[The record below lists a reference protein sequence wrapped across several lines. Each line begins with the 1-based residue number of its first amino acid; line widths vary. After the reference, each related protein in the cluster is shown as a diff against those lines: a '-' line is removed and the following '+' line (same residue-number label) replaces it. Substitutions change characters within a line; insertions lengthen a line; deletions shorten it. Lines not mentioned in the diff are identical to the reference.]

1 MKKLFLVLSLLFAFH
16 AELRAQKLF
25 KVSKGQNLESVY
37 GGVGLEES
45 RDIIDFQSGFA
56 MAGWQ
61 EISNNNKPLSV
72 DASLWILNHA
82 GSAIVSKTYGGPHYA
97 EIGEGLARA
106 EDQIFLAY
114 RKTTEENRLANVSA
128 SDSLFVLG
136 LDSKGGILWE
146 FKHGSKN
153 WGFAPKDVLV
163 DSQGDIVVLVNSTNE
178 KAIEGTSI
186 LKLNRQGKFLYSSAI
201 YSGEEE
207 AQGASAFELMEYGPN
222 LYYTLCNNLAAQYP
236 VSLLFDGK
244 DSKSLKSH
252 PHKEAKNVFL
262 FGFDI
267 DKDQG
272 FIYSAGFSV
281 SSGDTNAY
289 IAAINTSFEISKEI
303 KDGRPGMEMLKDIGI
318 SGETLI
324 AGGLSNFETEGG
336 LDVLIYH
343 INAQDSIELIETMG
357 SKFNETIN
365 HMRILKDDPQVYF
378 TGQLMQLGVEEGNAY
393 LGGLIANADLESS
406 ESCLNPRIAYVDN
419 LFTRN
424 RKTKEVNGTTAL
436 LTNHAS
442 FFQMVNQHNIEYVIL
457 YGADA
462 LMNQWYLNGAQ
473 KSGAQYACVLELRN
487 LLKYAADNNE
497 SVRFGMAMGGWKPMY
512 TNSLIVIDDIIAPI
526 SYLNLTSNS
535 GKLSFF
541 VLEDEFWN
549 PGGNREVDIAN
560 EAGFRSSPRVQALLG
575 SASLPA
581 WTDSTTFIDDL
592 NTLDSSV
599 SDAAK
604 AELLGYY
611 YFKLQR
617 EHLSYLRDLM
627 QIKNR
632 SANIQF
638 IGDYIGALEID
649 LPQISFWD
657 NNKNYYFHYNV
668 NTAAPNYTSTTEEAQ
683 RNLMADSIKTHIGV
697 DGVFLANYVFA
708 SSDSAT
714 IDYRYTNANRKT
726 ARTLEAFMQINPNRK
741 LPLIPILS
749 AEDANNCN
757 RDSSSRGFLGNWLGG
772 PNSLQSAE
780 MQWMNQ
786 YKTAYDGNTAPNYN
800 YCPTCATG
808 VEVRGM
814 CWYLLNCVEANHA
827 VVPPFSDYGLSPC
840 FAPNTHVFF
849 GQNELANNWSVYP
862 NPAEDFLIINP
873 INRADQNYQYQLLD
887 INGRVLLSSGNLLGT
902 SRLELSSLARGIYVL
917 NLRRGNNFSS
927 FKILH

>member
-1 MKKLFLVLSLLFAFH
+1 MKKLFLVLSLLFAFL

-25 KVSKGQNLESVY
+25 TIDKGQNLESVY
-37 GGVGLEES
+37 GGAGLEES
-45 RDIIDFQSGFA
+45 LDIIDYQEGFI
-56 MAGWQ
+56 MVGWK
-61 EISNNNKPLSV
+61 ENTTKSKSLSV

-82 GSAIVSKTYGGPHYA
+82 GSEIVSKTYGSANYV
-97 EIGEGLARA
+97 EIGEGLAT
-106 EDQIFLAY
+106 DDHHIFLAY
-114 RKTTEENRLANVSA
+114 RKTTEENKQARVSKN
-128 SDSLFVLG
+128 DSLFVLG
-136 LDSKGGILWE
+136 LDSKGEVLWQ
-146 FKHGSKN
+146 FKYGSEN
-153 WGFAPKDVLV
+153 EGFAPKDILL
-163 DSQGDIVVLVNSTNE
+163 DSNGDVVVLVNSINTE
-178 KAIEGTSI
+178 DIEGTSI
-186 LKLNRQGKFLYSSAI
+186 LKLNTQGKTLYSSAI
-201 YSGEEE
+201 FQGEE
-207 AQGASAFELMEYGPN
+207 AKGASAFEVLEYAPN
-222 LYYTLCNNLAAQYP
+222 LYYIICNDLSAHYP
-236 VSLLFDGK
+236 VSVLFDGK
-244 DSKSLKSH
+244 ETKKPISH
-252 PHKEAKNVFL
+252 PHAGARNVSL

-267 DKDQG
+267 DKIQG
-272 FIYSAGFSV
+272 LIYAAGYSV
-281 SSGDTNAY
+281 SGGDTNAY
-289 IAAINTSFEISKEI
+289 IATINSSFEISKEI
-303 KDGRPGMEMLKDIGI
+303 KDGRPGMEMLKDIGK

-336 LDVLIYH
+336 LDVIIYH

-357 SKFNETIN
+357 SKYNETIN
-365 HMRILKDDPQVYF
+365 HMRILKNDPQVYF
-378 TGQLMQLGVEEGNAY
+378 TGQLMELGVEEGNAY
-393 LGGLIANADLESS
+393 LGGLIAYSEEESS
-406 ESCLNPRIAYVDN
+406 ETCLNPRIAYIDN

-442 FFQMVNQHNIEYVIL
+442 FFQTVNQHNIEFVII

-497 SVRFGMAMGGWKPMY
+497 SVRFGLAMGGWKPMY
-512 TNSLIVIDDIIAPI
+512 NNSLIVIDDIIAPI

-560 EAGFRSSPRVQALLG
+560 ETGFRSSPRVQALLG
-575 SASLPA
+575 SATLPA

-649 LPQISFWD
+649 LPQISFWND
-657 NNKNYYFHYNV
+657 NKNYYYHYNV
-668 NTAAPNYTSTTEEAQ
+668 NTSAPNYIATTESAQ
-683 RNLMADSIKTHIGV
+683 RNLMADSIKSHIGV

-714 IDYRYTNANRKT
+714 IDYRYTSANRKT

-749 AEDANNCN
+749 AEDENNCN

-772 PNSLQSAE
+772 PNSLQNAE

-786 YKTAYDGNTAPNYN
+786 FRTAYDGSNAPNYN
-800 YCPTCATG
+800 SCPTCATG

-814 CWYLLNCVEANHA
+814 CWYLINCIEANHA

-873 INRADQNYQYQLLD
+873 INKADQNYQYQLLD
-887 INGRVLLSSGNLLGT
+887 INGRVLLSSDNLLGT
-902 SRLELSSLARGIYVL
+902 SRLELSGLARGIYVL
-917 NLRRGNNFSS
+917 NLRRGNDFSS